1 MKVQINIREKSKIRN
16 WERINQ
22 NLINEILGI
31 VYSNQDFEFVLDLTS
46 TDTKSKKD
54 LINFAFKTLFKI
66 STIIKDDLTDRL
78 SFKINGSVEDLNIS
92 KLLFREEIKNYK
104 PKNLNRVFNVDKIL
118 NGVSPS
124 KQTQKDIIKNNL
136 EMLMAQISKL

>member
-66 STIIKDDLTDRL
+66 STIIEDDLTDRL
-78 SFKINGSVEDLNIS
+78 SFKFNGSVEDLNIS

-104 PKNLNRVFNVDKIL
+104 PKNLNRVFNIDKIL
-118 NGVSPS
+118 NGVSTS
-124 KQTQKDIIKNNL
+124 KQTQKDMIKNNL

>member
-46 TDTKSKKD
+46 LSTK
-54 LINFAFKTLFKI
+54 
-66 STIIKDDLTDRL
+66 
-78 SFKINGSVEDLNIS
+78 
-92 KLLFREEIKNYK
+92 
-104 PKNLNRVFNVDKIL
+104 
-118 NGVSPS
+118 
-124 KQTQKDIIKNNL
+124 
-136 EMLMAQISKL
+136 